1 MADQVTTSLA
11 QAKVLVMEG
20 QKGADGDPGP
30 QGEQGIP
37 GANGV
42 SPVVTFAEIT
52 VGDRTGNRMTVT
64 DADHPSGQSINI
76 LNGKDGEGGGSSVTV
91 DSALSTASTNPVQNK
106 VITAELNDVKDD
118 LHTAQY
124 DIADIQEDLV
134 NIPTFNEMNAAID
147 RKYTKPSG
155 GIPKTDLASDVQTSL
170 GKADTAL
177 QQHQS
182 LAGYATETW
191 VNQQGF
197 LKQHQDISGKADKV
211 LRVAMTASDTTPTL
225 DPNKL
230 YVFPEMATLTPTLAA
245 PTDNTI
251 VNEYHFVFDSGSTA
265 TVLTLPATILQPDGF
280 TVEANMHYE
289 VSILEGAMTAQG
301 WAVTA

>member
-1 MADQVTTSLA
+1 MPTTKDFDYLEI
-11 QAKVLVMEG
+11 EG
-20 QKGADGDPGP
+20 LGTFKPAGSGGDG
-30 QGEQGIP
+30 E
-37 GANGV
+37 A
-42 SPVVTFAEIT
+42 PV
-52 VGDRTGNRMTVT
+52 
-64 DADHPSGQSINI
+64 QSV
-76 LNGKDGEGGGSSVTV
+76 NGKTGTVVLDAEDVGALPADTDIPDEVTEQTV
-91 DSALSTASTNPVQNK
+91 AGWGFTKNTGDYS
-106 VITAELNDVKDD
+106 
-118 LHTAQY
+118 
-124 DIADIQEDLV
+124 
-134 NIPTFNEMNAAID
+134 
-147 RKYTKPSG
+147 KPSG

-211 LRVAMTASDTTPTL
+211 LRVAMTSADTTPTL

-230 YVFPEMATLTPTLAA
+230 YVFPEMATLTPTLATPA
-245 PTDNTI
+245 DNTI
-251 VNEYHFVFDSGSTA
+251 VNEYHFVFDSGATA
-265 TVLTLPATILQPDGF
+265 TVLTLPASVLQPDGF

-289 VSILEGAMTAQG
+289 ISILEGAMTAQG